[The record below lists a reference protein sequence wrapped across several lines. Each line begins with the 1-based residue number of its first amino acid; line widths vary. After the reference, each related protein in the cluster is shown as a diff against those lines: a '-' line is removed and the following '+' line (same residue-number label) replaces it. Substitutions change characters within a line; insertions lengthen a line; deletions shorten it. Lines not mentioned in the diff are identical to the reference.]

1 MTDDRR
7 PILVVGAEGQVGRE
21 LMRRQQAAHRPL
33 VGLSRAEIDITNG
46 DRVRRVAEERRP
58 ALIVNAATYTS
69 VDKAE
74 SEPDLA
80 YAVNRDGPANLA
92 AACAALDIPL
102 LHLSTDYVF
111 DGKKTGPYVE
121 TDPVAPAGVYG
132 ASKAAG
138 EALVRERLARHMIL
152 RTAWVFSRHGANF
165 VKTMLRLAAER
176 PELRV
181 VDDQRGCPTPA
192 GAVADAL
199 LAIAAR
205 LDDAAARWGTYH
217 FCGTPATSWC
227 GFARVIVEAAAAHRD
242 RSVPVIP
249 IGTEDYPTPARRP
262 ANSVLDCAK
271 IARDFGIPQPD
282 WRPALAQCVADLLGE

>member
-7 PILVVGAEGQVGRE
+7 PILVVGAGGQVGCE
-21 LMRRQQAAHRPL
+21 LMRRAPATHRPL
-33 VGLSRAEIDITNG
+33 AGLTRAELDITDG
-46 DRVRRVAEERRP
+46 DRVRRITAELRP
-58 ALIVNAATYTS
+58 ALIINAAAYTA

-74 SEPDLA
+74 SEPGRA

-92 AACAALDIPL
+92 AACAGLDIPL
-102 LHLSTDYVF
+102 IHVSTDYVF
-111 DGKKTGPYVE
+111 DGSKVGAYVE

-138 EALVRERLARHMIL
+138 EALVRERLGRHVIL
-152 RTAWVFSRHGANF
+152 RTAWVFGRDGANF

-181 VDDQRGCPTPA
+181 VDDQRGGPTPA

-199 LAIAAR
+199 LALAAR
-205 LDDAAARWGTYH
+205 LDDGAQSWGTYH
-217 FCGTPATSWC
+217 YCGTPATSWC
-227 GFARVIVEAAAAHRD
+227 GFARAIVAAAATHRGET
-242 RSVPVIP
+242 VPVIP
-249 IGTEDYPTPARRP
+249 IRTADYPTPARRP

-271 IARDFGIPQPD
+271 IARDFGIGQPD
-282 WRPALAQCVADLLGE
+282 WRPALVQCVADLLGP